1 MSYDV
6 SALAAYIENRDFP
19 LVAKLQFD
27 PELRASRATIQD
39 GVKGSSNLHFMES
52 DVVFQADDCTRTAS
66 GTTTFT
72 DKTLTVGKIAIA
84 EDLCND
90 DLEGKWAQ
98 ILLRQGV
105 MEGRQVLPEE
115 IAEIYMNE
123 KMVKY
128 KQAIAVADWQGDT
141 ASGTANLQRYDGWIK
156 LIDAGSPINGNT
168 GGVTAATG
176 ITTANILDILDAM
189 YLARPSELRGRADVT
204 IDMPQE
210 VYDKYIVAL
219 KNANLYHYVSSENES
234 LLYGTNVKINADYG
248 LNGTNRMFLT
258 YDSNLV
264 IGVDSENDGE
274 FRMARS
280 AIDMRPSSITRPVPN
295 TPRSRNWA
303 SATARTSGCTTRC

>member
-1 MSYDV
+1 MAYDV

-27 PELRASRATIQD
+27 PELRASKATIQD
-39 GVKGSSNLHFMES
+39 GVKGSSNLHFLES

-72 DKTLTVGKIAIA
+72 DKTVTVGKIAIA

-90 DLEGKWAQ
+90 DLEGKWSQ

-115 IAEIYMNE
+115 IAEIYMEE

-128 KQAIAVADWQGDT
+128 KQALAVADWQGDT
-141 ASGTANLQRYDGWIK
+141 ASGTANLQRYEGWIK
-156 LIDAGSPINGNT
+156 LIDAGSPVDGNT

-176 ITTANILDILDAM
+176 VSVSNILDILDAM
-189 YLARPSELRGRADVT
+189 YLSRPSALRGRADVC

-210 VYDKYIVAL
+210 FYDMYVVAL
-219 KNANLYHYVSSENES
+219 KNANLFHYTSSENEA
-234 LLYGTNVKINADYG
+234 LLYGTNVKINPDFG
-248 LNGTNRMFLT
+248 LNGTNRMFMT
-258 YDSNLV
+258 YESNLV
-264 IGVDSENDGE
+264 VAMDSEADGE
-274 FRMARS
+274 FRMRV
-280 AIDMRPSSITRPVPN
+280 DPITEKKVLVDANFKRGCQIQFVDLVVEFTLVP
-295 TPRSRNWA
+295 
-303 SATARTSGCTTRC
+303 